1 MNKTFKVARSLT
13 RGTVVTSEKA
23 SSYQGKAVK
32 TVIAAAVASM
42 VAGAAMAA
50 PSNTVNSLTLN
61 GAQLTVSGTTQT
73 VSGGSTVIPAVV
85 DDSNRTA
92 WVNEKDVLATTAPIT
107 LKNAAGFNVTF
118 ETTADN
124 PAKYNSTTLSTGT
137 VTSDATSAITL
148 TSRGVGDAT
157 KADAVANLS
166 VTGNV
171 DLSKGGSINFVTENA
186 AALNDAATLSATGN
200 ITLGTVSV
208 PHASAGIQAKLTAD
222 ANSNAVVSG
231 TFAVT
236 LANVAIENA
245 GKLAIQ
251 GATVSVGEESAIA
264 NSKELSFTATNDLT
278 FDADYSDA
286 GKLTLTGN
294 KVTLGGHIKAAE
306 AKFGVDPAA
315 TNETATVFVKATDTT
330 TGIMVDAGSVQE
342 YDKLTVGGK
351 VTVSGDNTDGYI
363 PGSLKVTDLVAGSAD
378 ASINNTLGSVELGT
392 VTVGAGKSLTVTNG
406 THNEL
411 AQTGVDNIFEA
422 STLVVSPAATTPSA
436 VSGKFAIASGT
447 FTLTGTGSK
456 NEGSITLDV
465 ADSKLVVAEGA
476 DFTNLGTLAGVNTTD
491 SSNQGTVDVKGS
503 VTNSKGATIQAQ
515 YVDVSGTLTNEYVK
529 DANNPANNKIGTIKA
544 DELTVLNGG
553 TVTATIATEGSAAV
567 YDVANTAVE
576 EGGTFV
582 TTLNAK
588 LKGDETANN
597 ALTFGGREFWLDGGD
612 LTTAS
617 GAVENIILNANDSL
631 YLSGKDYKFTTVN
644 LADDAATLAIDE
656 STVEIA
662 NLDAKKGMVFVA
674 GTLNVTTSL
683 QTAVHAGNPVS
694 TYAINVEDGT
704 LQTTLA
710 AMNLKTDA
718 NGKVVDLDATNSK
731 TQSVANGTINLD
743 NLSKFEI
750 SGIETVAA
758 GTDGTLKLQALAAKK
773 GVGLIDLGAAKI
785 TGLTTTNGEITAKNY
800 NDQLGAGITNDEV
813 DQLTLTEIQ
822 DVGGTVS
829 VGAIKLSAGHT
840 QANVLDNAVVYLHN
854 SGELVTTSDG
864 KQGGVKLGVDS
875 GLITDGTGAKVG
887 AIDGASGFVSVE
899 GGDLTVTGDSTVG
912 DLEVVEGAALTME
925 QAANATTPVVLTV
938 GPASAG
944 TGTQFVVEGS
954 LKTSELVLQNLD
966 NGLTTYENQ
975 RSAWIS
981 GSVEAAKLT
990 VTGTNPLVVAGN
1002 GVLSVGELA
1011 GGNVQVGDYNDSEK
1025 YADDPRA
1032 YEWERGAAKAAF
1044 GKVTATAGQIAV
1056 VENSY
1061 VSLGTTDVNAAEA
1074 ALKSTGLKL
1083 ARTDVTANS
1092 LVTGT
1097 VNRVVYVEGNKTAAL
1112 DGNIAWGTAGVNTG
1126 TVFSAQDALVF
1137 DAQKVDTTGDI
1148 ALLKNDVTFNEDQAG
1163 LYGEDFDEGAG
1174 TVVAILNAKN
1184 GDKYRLSAGTASGI
1198 EGVNT
1203 VFTGDLMMN
1212 AVADETESTLSIE
1225 MDSKENLAKYGVT
1238 GGAVDAAYEYFKTGA
1253 NVGNTSSSG
1262 LFQNY
1267 MFSSMTSPFYDRAN
1281 DEVNV
1286 VALMTALNSAAAL
1299 GATTGV
1305 QTMTMD
1311 AVGQMADT
1319 VATRNSILTQRAQ
1332 GVNVWADVNG
1342 GKFGAKKLF
1351 EGAGYSSDIYSGV
1364 LGLDYQFSCNA
1375 VLGAALTIGTADTDS
1390 KNSAFSAS
1398 TDSDLVGFSVY
1409 ASKTFADIWNVSAD
1423 IGYLQASNEVKAD
1436 GYGFNYKF
1444 DQDTDAF
1451 TVGVRGEVLTKAGS
1465 VNIVPHVGLRYTA
1478 LSTDGFEAAYVTDID
1493 DQNIFQMPVGVTVS
1507 ADFETNGW
1515 TIAPKFDLS
1524 VVPTFG
1530 DKDADLKLGVN
1541 GVSATSD
1548 YSVRVIDSNPVQ
1560 AQLGVNA
1567 TNGAWGFGLS
1577 YKLGVGS
1584 DERQDNSF
1592 NAQVRYAF

>member
-32 TVIAAAVASM
+32 TVIAAAVASLA
-42 VAGAAMAA
+42 AGVAMAA
-50 PSNTVNSLTLN
+50 TTPVTSVTLGN
-61 GAQLTVSGTTQT
+61 GASVTVTDKVAS
-73 VSGGSTVIPAVV
+73 
-85 DDSNRTA
+85 
-92 WVNEKDVLATTAPIT
+92 E
-107 LKNAAGFNVTF
+107 
-118 ETTADN
+118 
-124 PAKYNSTTLSTGT
+124 GT
-137 VTSDATSAITL
+137 VTIPKQADDRVAFDAAKDAIDAKTDVKFDNGGSFVVKYATNASVTPNTFASTTQAVKSISGKNGTITL
-148 TSRGVGDAT
+148 TSRGVGD
-157 KADAVANLS
+157 KDKSDAVANIT
-166 VTGNV
+166 VQETV
-171 DLSKGGSINFVTENA
+171 DLSKGGTINFVTENA
-186 AALNDAATLSATGN
+186 AALHDVATLSATGG
-200 ITLGTVSV
+200 ITLGTASV

-222 ANSNAVVSG
+222 ANSNALVSG
-231 TFAVT
+231 TAAVN

-245 GKLAIQ
+245 GKLEVK
-251 GATVSVGEESAIA
+251 GATVSVGEDSSIA
-264 NSKELSFTATNDLT
+264 NSKELSFTATEGLT
-278 FDADYSDA
+278 FDADYTDA

-306 AKFGVDPAA
+306 AKFGVDPAVS
-315 TNETATVFVKATDTT
+315 NETATVFVKATDTT
-330 TGIMVDAGSVQE
+330 TGITVDAGSVQE

-351 VTVSGDNTDGYI
+351 VTVSGDNTDGYV
-363 PGSLKVTDLVAGSAD
+363 PGSLKVTDLVAGSTD

-392 VTVGAGKSLTVTNG
+392 VTVGADKSLSFTNG
-406 THNEL
+406 THTVDGES
-411 AQTGVDNIFEA
+411 VDN
-422 STLVVSPAATTPSA
+422 V
-436 VSGKFAIASGT
+436 
-447 FTLTGTGSK
+447 FT
-456 NEGSITLDV
+456 
-465 ADSKLVVAEGA
+465 ASKLVVAPKGSASKAGSFELSSGAFTLTGAGSTNEGTVTLGDGAVLVVGEGA
-476 DFTNLGTLAGVNTTD
+476 DFTNKATVTGNTAGTYGSTLKVLGSLTNTGDTTVALSSKTIEVGGTLANAGNAKITAGDIV
-491 SSNQGTVDVKGS
+491 
-503 VTNSKGATIQAQ
+503 
-515 YVDVSGTLTNEYVK
+515 VSGALTNEYVDDST
-529 DANNPANNKIGTIKA
+529 DANDKFASITA
-544 DELTVLNGG
+544 TSVTVKNGG
-553 TVTATIATEGSAAV
+553 TVSATIDTTK
-567 YDVANTAVE
+567 NTYVVDTTTVE

-588 LKGDETANN
+588 TGSEADDPIN
-597 ALTFGGREFWLDGGD
+597 ALSLGGKDFVLNGGD

-617 GAVENIILNANDSL
+617 GAIENIVLDANEGL
-631 YLSGKDYKFTTVN
+631 TLAGKDYKFTTVA
-644 LADDAATLAIDE
+644 LKDTSASLTVGDE
-656 STVEIA
+656 GKVEIA
-662 NLDAKKGMVFVA
+662 NLDASVGNVQVND
-674 GTLNVTTSL
+674 TLNVTASFKAAANTV
-683 QTAVHAGNPVS
+683 T
-694 TYAINVEDGT
+694 IKEGT
-704 LQTTLA
+704 VQTTLA
-710 AMNLKTDA
+710 AMNLKADA
-718 NGKVVDLDATNSK
+718 DGKIGDLDAANNK
-731 TQSVANGTINLD
+731 KQSVADKSLVLNE
-743 NLSKFEI
+743 LSKFEV
-750 SGIETVAA
+750 SGLEKVAA
-758 GTDGTLKLQALAAKK
+758 GADGTAKLQALTN
-773 GVGLIDLGAAKI
+773 GSGLIDLGSAQI
-785 TGLTTTNGEITAKNY
+785 TGLTLTNGKLTIGEWNKIT
-800 NDQLGAGITNDEV
+800 GITNDEI
-813 DQLTLTEIQ
+813 DQLTITG
-822 DVGGTVS
+822 VGQQGDTAS
-829 VGAIKLSAGHT
+829 WGAVELAPQAT
-840 QANVLDNAVVYLHN
+840 QLELINGAVVYLHN

-864 KQGGVKLGVDS
+864 KQGGVKLGADS

-899 GGDLTVTGDSTVG
+899 GGDLTVTGDSTAG
-912 DLEVVEGAALTME
+912 DLYVAEGAALALE
-925 QAANATTPVVLTV
+925 AAANATTPVVLTV
-938 GPASAG
+938 GSDTVAGDLDFFVDGSLATAELNLRKLRSAEVTGALVADKLTIDQDTDLVVAEAG
-944 TGTQFVVEGS
+944 TASIG
-954 LKTSELVLQNLD
+954 EL
-966 NGLTTYENQ
+966 
-975 RSAWIS
+975 
-981 GSVEAAKLT
+981 
-990 VTGTNPLVVAGN
+990 VTGT
-1002 GVLSVGELA
+1002 
-1011 GGNVQVGDYNDSEK
+1011 VQVGDSNTTGK
-1025 YADDPRA
+1025 YANDPRA
-1032 YEWERGAAKAAF
+1032 YEWERGTSKVAF
-1044 GKVTATAGQIAV
+1044 GKVTAGQIAQ

-1061 VSLGTTDVNAAEA
+1061 VSLGTTDVNAAET

-1083 ARTDVTANS
+1083 ARTEVTANS

-1097 VNRVVYVEGNKTAAL
+1097 VNRVVYVEGNKEASVGGSVVFGNVANLTGKTADTTYL
-1112 DGNIAWGTAGVNTG
+1112 T
-1126 TVFSAQDALVF
+1126 AQDALVF

-1148 ALLKNDVTFNEDQAG
+1148 ALLTNGVLFNQNQGSDE
-1163 LYGEDFDEGAG
+1163 LDEGAG

-1184 GDKYRLSAGTASGI
+1184 GDKYRISAGSATGI
-1198 EGVNT
+1198 EDVNT

-1311 AVGQMADT
+1311 AVSQLADT

-1342 GKFGAKKLF
+1342 GKFEAKKLF

-1409 ASKTFADIWNVSAD
+1409 ASKTFADIWNVAAD